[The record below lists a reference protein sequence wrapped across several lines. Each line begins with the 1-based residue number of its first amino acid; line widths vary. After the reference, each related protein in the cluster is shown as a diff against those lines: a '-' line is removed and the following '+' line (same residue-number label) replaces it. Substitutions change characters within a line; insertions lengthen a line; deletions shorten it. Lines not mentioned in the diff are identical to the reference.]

1 MKGDLNRLQRYEMT
15 HRGKV
20 RLCCAYLVP
29 LPCAVVPVEAKEMNW
44 RVFWRTMEDTPDSC
58 VTDKQ
63 PHINS
68 CCKTGMTQAMPAMR
82 QSSDPL
88 CQAQTRAV
96 IP

>member
-20 RLCCAYLVP
+20 SLCCAYLVP

-44 RVFWRTMEDTPDSC
+44 RVVWRTMEDTPDSC

-68 CCKTGMTQAMPAMR
+68 CCKDWHDTGDACNEAK
-82 QSSDPL
+82 L
-88 CQAQTRAV
+88 
-96 IP
+96 